1 MSQDDLPFSRE
12 ELAALELFDAADVQ
26 ALEPVLRSCPVR
38 QLAPREVLIAAG
50 TANAH
55 LYLVLSGE
63 LGIHLQSP
71 ESEALTTLAAGSTVG
86 EISLLDGEPASAH
99 VVAHRDSRVLVI
111 DEELLWIL
119 ADSSHAVASNLLRTL
134 TSRLREGNQIIE
146 RDRRALARARF
157 EASVDG
163 LTGLFNRRWLDKM
176 LLRQMERSRAEETPL
191 SLLLIDVDRFKPFN
205 DRHGHVGGDC
215 ALSAVAEC
223 LRGALRPTDM
233 IARYG
238 GEEFAVLLP
247 GAALA
252 QAREVGERLR
262 AAVASRPIDGL
273 GDEPLDPVTVS
284 IGVAE
289 LPKARD
295 AHAFIEAADRAL
307 YRAKRE
313 GRNRVC
319 VAEPS

>member
-1 MSQDDLPFSRE
+1 MSQEPLPFSRQ
-12 ELAALELFDAADVQ
+12 ELAALELFDAADVA

-38 QLAPREVLIAAG
+38 RLAAGELLIAAG
-50 TANAH
+50 TPNAH

-63 LGIHLQSP
+63 LGVHLQST
-71 ESEALTTLAAGSTVG
+71 ESEALTTLEAGATVG
-86 EISLLDGEPASAH
+86 EISLVDGEPASAH
-99 VVAHRDSRVLVI
+99 VVAQRDTRVLVI

-146 RDRRALARARF
+146 RDRRELARARF

-176 LLRQMERSRAEETPL
+176 LARQMERSRAEAAPL

-205 DRHGHVGGDC
+205 DLHGHVGGDC
-215 ALSAVAEC
+215 ALAAVADC

-247 GAALA
+247 GAVLP

-262 AAVASRPIDGL
+262 AAVASNPIDGL
-273 GDEPLDPVTVS
+273 GDEPIDPVTVS

-289 LPKARD
+289 LPSEGD
-295 AHAFIEAADRAL
+295 AQAFIDAADRAL
-307 YRAKRE
+307 YRAKSE

-319 VAEPS
+319 